1 MEKPKFFYYNDA
13 RHYLMYRFDPP
24 LSKSTLER
32 PVDELLGTGVDT
44 LAYGL
49 ASGQTFLHDTK
60 VGTRWGELV
69 TEHNHG
75 IMWWRAAKS
84 LETAISE
91 GLDPLSI
98 IIERA
103 HSKGIRVI
111 PSLRINDPATSEGPN
126 ANTYFFSKFKRDN
139 PHVLIGGEGY
149 PDKPSASTC
158 LNFAL
163 KEVREERLSIIKEV
177 CEDYR
182 ADGIEIDDYVRVFF
196 EHSEIEKNT
205 PVLTEFIREVR
216 NLLDKIGQKQGRELI
231 LSCRANNSENDNLS
245 VGMDVKTWVNEKLIN
260 AIILTDDS
268 WQLNSHPNF
277 EWISNACK
285 DNDVWIYP
293 HLGRVP
299 VDDRYHHATI
309 EMYRATASNSI
320 NEGADGMYLS
330 DLSWPFG
337 HNQYQVLRELGDA
350 DIYKNKSKHYLLPIK
365 LDDGDISTKEQ
376 LPIILKENTPETFQ
390 IKVSD
395 DIEFGIETN
404 SISDIQLRIRVVQT
418 GLEDRI
424 EYKFNK
430 KSISPE
436 INRTETFYGGLR
448 SSEAVRSGMA
458 QRINTHYWFEFE
470 IPINLVNTG
479 ENTIEVCLSH
489 KLSNRVEDRV
499 LESAELIIN
508 YYDAPTKF
516 GGQM

>member
-1 MEKPKFFYYNDA
+1 MEKPKLIYYNDS

-24 LSKSTLER
+24 LSKSTLQR

-44 LAYGL
+44 IAYGL
-49 ASGQTFLHDTK
+49 ASGQTFLHNTK

-69 TEHNHG
+69 TDHNHG

-84 LETAISE
+84 LETAISQ
-91 GLDPLSI
+91 GLDPLAI
-98 IIERA
+98 VIERA

-111 PSLRINDPATSEGPN
+111 PSLRINDQATGEGTN

-149 PDKPSASTC
+149 PDKPGAATC

-163 KEVREERLSIIKEV
+163 KEVREERLSIIREV

-196 EHSEIEKNT
+196 KYSDIEKNT
-205 PVLTEFIREVR
+205 PILTDFIKEVR
-216 NLLDKIGQKQGRELI
+216 NLLDEIGQKQGRELM
-231 LSCRANNSENDNLS
+231 LSCRINNSEDDNLS
-245 VGMDVKTWVNEKLIN
+245 VGMDVKTWIKEKLIN
-260 AIILTDDS
+260 AVILTSDS
-268 WQLNSHPNF
+268 WQLNSAPNF
-277 EWISNACK
+277 EWLSDLCK

-299 VDDRYHHATI
+299 LDDRYHQASI
-309 EMYRATASNSI
+309 EMYRATALNSLDA
-320 NEGADGMYLS
+320 GSDGMCLS
-330 DLSWPFG
+330 DLPWPFS
-337 HNQYQVLRELGDA
+337 HNQYQILRELGDS
-350 DIYKNKSKHYLLPIK
+350 DIYENKSKHYLLPIK
-365 LDDGDISTKEQ
+365 FDKDKTSDTAQ
-376 LPIILKENTPETFQ
+376 LPIILEENTPETFQ
-390 IKVSD
+390 IKISD
-395 DIEFGIETN
+395 DIDSAMETN
-404 SISDIQLRIRVVQT
+404 SISDIKLRIRIVQT
-418 GLEDRI
+418 GLEDNI
-424 EYKFNK
+424 EYKFNNEP
-430 KSISPE
+430 ISPE

-448 SSEAVRSGMA
+448 SSESVRAGMA

-470 IPINLVNTG
+470 IPKTLVNSGNNLV
-479 ENTIEVCLSH
+479 EVVLTK
-489 KLSNRVEDRV
+489 KLSDRVEDRV